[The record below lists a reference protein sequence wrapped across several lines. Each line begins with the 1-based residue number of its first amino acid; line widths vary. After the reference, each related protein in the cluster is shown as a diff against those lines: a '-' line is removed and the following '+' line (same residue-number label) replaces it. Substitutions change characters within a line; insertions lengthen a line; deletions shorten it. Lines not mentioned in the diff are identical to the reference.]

1 MPAIV
6 YKRTSII
13 QVPEV
18 ILQFANNQMQEQN
31 DTSLF
36 FSEEERMMA
45 IYMFLF
51 IRQEPKS
58 LTALWLQN
66 H

>member
-1 MPAIV
+1 
-6 YKRTSII
+6 
-13 QVPEV
+13 
-18 ILQFANNQMQEQN
+18 MQEQN